1 MGLDIHATNNLTK
14 IPKEDI
20 PYGVEPYN
28 DKFYQWEQDMDVYLR
43 YIDRSNGE
51 GENYWSKHSDPF
63 ETGYYMLDG
72 SDYHTF
78 RAGSYTYYSNWRK
91 MLALTMGFDDMED
104 VWSLDPYDATVPFIE
119 LLNFS
124 DSSGRIGPLVS
135 AELYN
140 DFVSM
145 EEKVFEF
152 IDRMSYGVVSGQ
164 KLRLGEVSDFKE
176 LYEDWKYAFELAKEG
191 GEVMLM

>member
-63 ETGYYMLDG
+63 ETG
-72 SDYHTF
+72 
-78 RAGSYTYYSNWRK
+78 
-91 MLALTMGFDDMED
+91 
-104 VWSLDPYDATVPFIE
+104 
-119 LLNFS
+119 
-124 DSSGRIGPLVS
+124 RIGPLVS

-140 DFVSM
+140 DFVTM